1 MFEHTGRSQEGAER
15 REAGP
20 EPGSA
25 RREGLPVREARGSKI
40 EHLTRLAPTVFVVCL
55 LAATAV
61 AFAATEHLKLEDS
74 PIRSTRITTLFSPVC
89 DACPPG
95 ARSAL
100 IGFRLR
106 REEDVRLD
114 IVDSSGG
121 MVREALASQIVPG
134 RVFREFAWDG
144 RDASGQVV
152 ADGVYQAQITLRDE
166 GRTIVFPDEIQVDAT
181 PPEVDDIKVKR
192 AVFSPDGDGRADRTS
207 LLYRFSEPAYAV
219 LYVDGNA
226 LPHGYRKRP
235 VGSYQ
240 WYGKGV
246 AARNAPPRA
255 RRPGS
260 RRQSRPLDSR
270 APRPHP
276 LRRAAPTALPGL
288 RWTAAAHPRLDR
300 REDASLGARRAGRT
314 ELGPGARCRAPC
326 APSRCGFR
334 GPRAATGSR

>member
-1 MFEHTGRSQEGAER
+1 M
-15 REAGP
+15 
-20 EPGSA
+20 
-25 RREGLPVREARGSKI
+25 
-40 EHLTRLAPTVFVVCL
+40 FVVCL

-235 VGSYQ
+235 VGSSTGTERA
-240 WYGKGV
+240 YGQERT
-246 AARNAPPRA
+246 ASRSPPRISPA
-255 RRPGS
+255 ISAPRLASSPSASVTSTCANGAIEPS
-260 RRQSRPLDSR
+260 VDSGCASASRPTRRRSTGCSPGR
-270 APRPHP
+270 A
-276 LRRAAPTALPGL
+276 
-288 RWTAAAHPRLDR
+288 D
-300 REDASLGARRAGRT
+300 GARAGCA
-314 ELGPGARCRAPC
+314 LQAPC
-326 APSRCGFR
+326 GPSRCGFR

>member
-1 MFEHTGRSQEGAER
+1 
-15 REAGP
+15 
-20 EPGSA
+20 
-25 RREGLPVREARGSKI
+25 
-40 EHLTRLAPTVFVVCL
+40 LTRLASTVFVVCL

-89 DACPPG
+89 DACPAG

-121 MVREALASQIVPG
+121 MVRDALASQIVPG
-134 RVFREFAWDG
+134 RVFRQFAWDG
-144 RDASGQVV
+144 RDASGKVV

-181 PPEVDDIKVKR
+181 PPEVDDVKVKR
-192 AVFSPDGDGRADRTS
+192 PVFSPDGDGRADRTS
-207 LLYRFSEPAYAV
+207 FLYRFSEPAYAV
-219 LYVDGNA
+219 LYVDGHA
-226 LPHGYRKRP
+226 LPHGYRKLP

-246 AARNAPPRA
+246 
-255 RRPGS
+255 RPGTHRLALAAQDLAGNLGPS
-260 RRQSRPLDSR
+260 TRELPVRIRYVDLRQRRYR
-270 APRPHP
+270 AFGGQRLRIRVSTDATTLHWVLAGPGGRTSGRVRAEGAVRAFALRVPR
-276 LRRAAPTALPGL
+276 T
-288 RWTAAAHPRLDR
+288 
-300 REDASLGARRAGRT
+300 AGRYRLTVT
-314 ELGPGARCRAPC
+314 EDGRSARALVLVRV
-326 APSRCGFR
+326 RR
-334 GPRAATGSR
+334 

>member
-1 MFEHTGRSQEGAER
+1 M
-15 REAGP
+15 
-20 EPGSA
+20 
-25 RREGLPVREARGSKI
+25 
-40 EHLTRLAPTVFVVCL
+40 FVVCL

-144 RDASGQVV
+144 RDASGRVV

-192 AVFSPDGDGRADRTS
+192 PVFSPDGDGRADRTS

-219 LYVDGNA
+219 LYVDGHA

-246 AARNAPPRA
+246 
-255 RRPGS
+255 RPGTHRLALAAQDLAGNLGPS
-260 RRQSRPLDSR
+260 TRELPVRIRYVELRQRRYR
-270 APRPHP
+270 A
-276 LRRAAPTALPGL
+276 LA
-288 RWTAAAHPRLDR
+288 WTAAAHPRLDR
-300 REDASLGARRAGRT
+300 RDDASLGARRAGRT
-314 ELGPGARCRAPC
+314 ELGPGARSGRRARLR
-326 APSRCGFR
+326 AAGAADR
-334 GPRAATGSR
+334 GPLPAHGDRRRAEHAGARPRSRQAVEPA